1 MSICFVT
8 PSGSIIQNQSFP
20 DHYTIFE
27 IKSHAATQLQYMV
40 AIPHQSDPSL
50 APLVAIHGISRD
62 ARGMLSKITQRLTP
76 SASQVIIAPIFDR
89 NTWKGYQ
96 RVIDSC
102 RADLALLSLLNT
114 IETNQIADTGKIE
127 LFGYSGGAQFA
138 HRFALLYPHLIKRL
152 MLCSS
157 GWYTFPDENE
167 YPYGL
172 SLPKKEMPGF
182 NAFTRK
188 NLTNFLRLEIE
199 VYVGKNDT
207 IVDANTRS
215 GRKID
220 KQQGRNRLQ
229 RARNWV
235 TALQS
240 VARELGIQSKI
251 GLHELEGCGHHLKD
265 CIVKGDLVRH
275 LFNNRLHID
284 LRYPHN

>member
-8 PSGSIIQNQSFP
+8 PESSIIQSQSFP
-20 DHYTIFE
+20 AHYKLYE
-27 IKSHAATQLQYMV
+27 INSHAATQLRYMV
-40 AIPHQSDPSL
+40 AIPQHPDPSL
-50 APLVAIHGISRD
+50 APLIAVHGIYRD
-62 ARGMLSKITQRLTP
+62 ARGMLSQITKRLTP
-76 SASQVIIAPIFDR
+76 SASQVIIAPIFDLE
-89 NTWKGYQ
+89 NWKGYQ

-102 RADLALLSLLNT
+102 RADLALLSLLDT
-114 IETNQIADTGKIE
+114 IKTNQIADTGKVE
-127 LFGYSGGAQFA
+127 LLGYSGGAQFA

-157 GWYTFPDENE
+157 GWYTFPDELE

-172 SLPKKEMPGF
+172 SIPKKAMPGF
-182 NAFTRK
+182 NAFTGK
-188 NLTNFLRLEIE
+188 NLANFLKLEIE
-199 VYVGKNDT
+199 VYVGKDDT

-220 KQQGRNRLQ
+220 KQQGRNRLE

-235 TALQS
+235 TALKS

-275 LFNNRLHID
+275 LFNNRLDID
-284 LRYPHN
+284 LRYPPN